1 MKDKFKK
8 MVLAVAGYL
17 VVKNILDPAAEGHR
31 QKTENRLRAKNLRKD
46 RTYKTATRCRCITT
60 VGTWLMC

>member
-17 VVKNILDPAAEGHR
+17 VVKNILYPAAEGHR
-31 QKTENRLRAKNLRKD
+31 QKTENRLRAKNLRKEH
-46 RTYKTATRCRCITT
+46 
-60 VGTWLMC
+60 VGDFRVISFHDLD